1 MRGEGPS
8 KFTFQM
14 TPDELEETKR
24 QQRALFHEIVEHCR
38 RETPD
43 MLVLDEALPACRLG
57 LLPEDELLSFLRT
70 RPDTLEV
77 VLTGRDPSERLLAL
91 ADYVSEIC
99 KRRHPY
105 DRGIAARAG
114 IEE

>member
-1 MRGEGPS
+1 
-8 KFTFQM
+8 
-14 TPDELEETKR
+14 
-24 QQRALFHEIVEHCR
+24 
-38 RETPD
+38 

-77 VLTGRDPSERLLAL
+77 VLTGRGPSEHLLAL
-91 ADYVSEIC
+91 ADYVSEIH
-99 KRRHPY
+99 KRSHPY